1 MTVAPPSTRGERER
15 TNDNRPIYT
24 ASVGLTTHINPFPNE
39 IHPSGDFFIAR
50 ARVSNDSPN
59 VAQELENRDSEV
71 RSGRSNDG

>member
-1 MTVAPPSTRGERER
+1 VASQVARANEKGI
-15 TNDNRPIYT
+15 NDNRPIYT
-24 ASVGLTTHINPFPNE
+24 ASVGLPEYVNPFPNE

-59 VAQELENRDSEV
+59 VAQEVENRDSEV